1 MTDKPKPPRAEDG
14 AYTGDTTPAETWEL
28 LAADPGALL
37 VDVRTDAEFSYV
49 GVPDLTEV
57 GKETKFVS
65 WVLFP
70 AGNANPQFLD
80 QLRAAAPDPEAPVLF
95 LCRSGVR
102 SRFAAAAAIQA
113 GYKRCYNILQG
124 FEGDKDAAGHRG
136 TVGGWKIAGLP
147 WKQG

>member
-1 MTDKPKPPRAEDG
+1 MTEKPKLPSAEDG
-14 AYTGDTTPAETWEL
+14 AYLGDASAKDTWEM
-28 LAADPGALL
+28 LAAEPAATL

-49 GVPDLTEV
+49 GVPDLV
-57 GKETKFVS
+57 ALGKETKFVS

-70 AGNANPQFLD
+70 GGNANPGFIV
-80 QLRAAAPDPEAPVLF
+80 QLRATAPDPSAPVLF

-102 SRFAAAAAIQA
+102 SRFAAAAATAA
-113 GYKRCYNILQG
+113 GYQRCYNILEG

-136 TVGGWKIAGLP
+136 TVGGWKVAGLP